1 MLLALRDKPHQVT
14 TGLAIISPALETPQ
28 KIYVSTTVTMRCY
41 SSEEIDGYVSS
52 GDPLDKA
59 GAYAVQNESFH
70 PAERVDGCYFNVV
83 GLPVCE
89 LVEMLAKIGLA
100 SKPDA
105 SLALAC
111 QYSQCPLGRI
121 TFQEMRNP

>member
-1 MLLALRDKPHQVT
+1 
-14 TGLAIISPALETPQ
+14 
-28 KIYVSTTVTMRCY
+28 MRCY

-70 PAERVDGCYFNVV
+70 PAEGVAGCYFNVV

-89 LVEMLAKIGLA
+89 LVEMLAKIGLE

-105 SLALAC
+105 SLARAC
-111 QYSQCPLGRI
+111 QYSQCPLGHI